1 VASVI
6 SPLRRAE
13 RIAADR
19 GAVTCGDA
27 RLTYGETA
35 DRCRRLGGA
44 LGALGLGRGDRVAV
58 IGPNCHRYLELYQG
72 VPGAGMVIVPLNARH
87 AAAELHY
94 ALQDAAARVLFTSV
108 EVPDLPGCVE
118 HVFDLDGGYELLLG
132 DAPARPFVECD
143 EDEVAGLFYTGGTTG
158 QAKGVMLSHR
168 NLVANA
174 THFQWVWPFAADTR
188 WLVAAPL
195 FHAAGSLAVLPTV
208 WQAGHQ
214 IPLGAFDPAA
224 ALDLMAEHAVTHTLL
239 VPSML
244 AALTEEQ
251 LARPRQLPNLRGI
264 SHGGSPIATET
275 LRRAHAGFPHVELL
289 HLYGATETAPIV
301 TGLRHEERQLDDP
314 CIRSC
319 GQPVP
324 GVEVELCD
332 PVGAPVAP
340 GEVGEL
346 YVRGAN
352 VMLGYWNKPNQTAE
366 ALHDGWYRTGDLG
379 YRDTRD
385 HVYLVDRAKDMIVT
399 GGENVYGTEVEEAL
413 YSHQAVLEA
422 AVFGVP
428 DERWGEAVYAVVVPR
443 SDVDP
448 QTLIEHCRGRIAGYK
463 VPKHV
468 ELRTEPLPKSAAG
481 KVLKRRL
488 RAPHW
493 EGRTEAI
500 AGA

>member
-1 VASVI
+1 MPNMI

-13 RIAADR
+13 RIAGDR
-19 GAVTCGDA
+19 DAVTCGEL
-27 RLTYGETA
+27 RLTYAQTA
-35 DRCRRLGGA
+35 ERCRRLGGA
-44 LGALGLGRGDRVAV
+44 LAALGLSGGDRVAV

-87 AAAELHY
+87 APAELRY
-94 ALQDAAARVLFTSV
+94 ALDDAGVRVLFSAV
-108 EVPDLPGCVE
+108 DVPDLPACVE
-118 HVFDLDGGYELLLG
+118 HVFDLGSGYEALLN
-132 DAPARPFVECD
+132 DAPVRDFAESD
-143 EDEVAGLFYTGGTTG
+143 ENDVAGLFYTGGTTG

-174 THFQWVWPFAADTR
+174 THFQWVWPFAPTTR

-195 FHAAGSLAVLPTV
+195 FHAAGSVAVLATV

-214 IPLGAFDPAA
+214 VPLPTFDPAA
-224 ALDLMAEHAVTHTLL
+224 ALDLIAAHGVTHTLL

-244 AALTEEQ
+244 AALAEEQ
-251 LARPRQLPNLRGI
+251 LARPRELPTLRGI

-275 LRRAHAGFPHVELL
+275 LRRAHAVFPSIELL
-289 HLYGATETAPIV
+289 HLYGTTETAPIV
-301 TGLRHEERQLDDP
+301 TGLRHEERLLDDP
-314 CIRSC
+314 RIRSC

-324 GVEVELCD
+324 GVEVRLCD
-332 PVGAPVAP
+332 PDGEPVAV

-346 YVRGAN
+346 HVRGAN
-352 VMLGYWNKPNQTAE
+352 VMLGYWNKPAQTAE
-366 ALHDGWYRTGDLG
+366 VLSDGWYHTGDLG
-379 YRDTRD
+379 YGDERD

-399 GGENVYGTEVEEAL
+399 GGENVYGTEVEETL
-413 YSHQAVLEA
+413 YTHAAVLEA

-428 DERWGEAVYAVVVPR
+428 DERWGETVYAVVVPR
-443 SDVDP
+443 SEVDAE
-448 QTLIEHCRGRIAGYK
+448 TLIAHCRGRIAGYK
-463 VPKHV
+463 VPKHI

-481 KVLKRRL
+481 KVLKRQL

-493 EGRTEAI
+493 EGRAEAI